1 MDIQKLTENYRKRF
15 DAFYGQDA
23 AENSGR
29 KKKETPPERP
39 NFLAEVIRP
48 VLDALV
54 DLMPGYGFSKTT
66 DQYTM
71 YGDYYRVKAG
81 VVLVGGLSV
90 DEDFG
95 LFFTPLFHGAPCGE
109 GQKITDSRQLV
120 DVLRGEFEKR
130 EVKRKDGEP
139 LTGREHEQ

>member
-29 KKKETPPERP
+29 KKKKARPERP

>member
-1 MDIQKLTENYRKRF
+1 MDIQKLTEDYRKRF

-23 AENSGR
+23 AEDSGKR
-29 KKKETPPERP
+29 KKKTPPERP
-39 NFLAEVIRP
+39 NFLAEVVRP

-54 DLMPGYGFSKTT
+54 ELMPEYGFSKTT

-81 VVLVGGLSV
+81 IVLIGGFSV

-95 LFFTPLFHGAPCGE
+95 LLFTPLFHGAPRGKE
-109 GQKITDSRQLV
+109 QKITDSRQLV
-120 DVLRGEFEKR
+120 EVLREEFEKR
-130 EVKRKDGEP
+130 KMK
-139 LTGREHEQ
+139 T

>member
-1 MDIQKLTENYRKRF
+1 MDIQKLTEDYRKRF
-15 DAFYGQDA
+15 DAFYGQE
-23 AENSGR
+23 AEDSGR
-29 KKKETPPERP
+29 KKKKTPPERP

-54 DLMPGYGFSKTT
+54 ELMPGYGFSKTT

-81 VVLVGGLSV
+81 VVLVGGFSV

-95 LFFTPLFHGAPCGE
+95 LLFTPLFHGAPCGE
-109 GQKITDSRQLV
+109 GQRITDSRQLV

-139 LTGREHEQ
+139 LTDREHEQ

>member
-15 DAFYGQDA
+15 DAFYGQE
-23 AENSGR
+23 AEDSGR
-29 KKKETPPERP
+29 KKKKARSERP

-66 DQYTM
+66 DQYTL

-130 EVKRKDGEP
+130 EVKKKDGEP

>member
-1 MDIQKLTENYRKRF
+1 MDIQKLTEDYRKRF
-15 DAFYGQDA
+15 DAFYGQE
-23 AENSGR
+23 AEDSGR
-29 KKKETPPERP
+29 KKKKARSERP

-66 DQYTM
+66 DQYSM

-81 VVLVGGLSV
+81 VVLVGGFSV
-90 DEDFG
+90 DDDFG

-130 EVKRKDGEP
+130 EVKKKDGEP
-139 LTGREHEQ
+139 LTDREHE

>member
-15 DAFYGQDA
+15 DAFYGQE
-23 AENSGR
+23 AEDSGR
-29 KKKETPPERP
+29 KKKKAQPERP

-66 DQYTM
+66 DQYTL

-81 VVLVGGLSV
+81 VVLVGGFSV

-95 LFFTPLFHGAPCGE
+95 LLFTPLFYGAPCEE

-130 EVKRKDGEP
+130 EVKKKDGEP
-139 LTGREHEQ
+139 LTDREHEQ

>member
-15 DAFYGQDA
+15 DAFYGQE
-23 AENSGR
+23 AEDSGR
-29 KKKETPPERP
+29 KKKKARPERP

-81 VVLVGGLSV
+81 VVLVGGFSV

-95 LFFTPLFHGAPCGE
+95 LLFTPLFHGAPCGE

-130 EVKRKDGEP
+130 EVKKKDGEP
-139 LTGREHEQ
+139 LTDREHEQ

>member
-1 MDIQKLTENYRKRF
+1 MDIQKLTEDYRKRF
-15 DAFYGQDA
+15 DAFYGQE
-23 AENSGR
+23 AEDSGR
-29 KKKETPPERP
+29 KKKKARPERP

-95 LFFTPLFHGAPCGE
+95 LLFTPLFHGAPCGE

-120 DVLRGEFEKR
+120 DVLRGEFERR

-139 LTGREHEQ
+139 LTDREHEQ

>member
-1 MDIQKLTENYRKRF
+1 MDIQKLTEDYRKRF
-15 DAFYGQDA
+15 DAFYGQE
-23 AENSGR
+23 AEDSGR
-29 KKKETPPERP
+29 KKKKTPPERP

-54 DLMPGYGFSKTT
+54 DLMPGYGFAKTT

-130 EVKRKDGEP
+130 EVKKKDGEP

>member
-15 DAFYGQDA
+15 DAFYGQETED
-23 AENSGR
+23 SGR
-29 KKKETPPERP
+29 KKKKAQPERP

-81 VVLVGGLSV
+81 VVLVGGFSV

-95 LFFTPLFHGAPCGE
+95 LLFTPLFHGAPCGE
-109 GQKITDSRQLV
+109 EQKITDSRQLV

>member
-15 DAFYGQDA
+15 DAFYGQE
-23 AENSGR
+23 AEDSGR
-29 KKKETPPERP
+29 KKKKTPPERP

-71 YGDYYRVKAG
+71 YGDYYRVKAD
-81 VVLVGGLSV
+81 VVLLGGLSV

-130 EVKRKDGEP
+130 EVKKKDGEP

>member
-29 KKKETPPERP
+29 KKKKARSERP

-81 VVLVGGLSV
+81 VVLVGGFSV

-95 LFFTPLFHGAPCGE
+95 LLFTPLFHGAPCGE

-130 EVKRKDGEP
+130 EVKKKDGEP
-139 LTGREHEQ
+139 LTDREHEQ

>member
-15 DAFYGQDA
+15 DTFYGQDA
-23 AENSGR
+23 AEGSGR
-29 KKKETPPERP
+29 KRKKTPPDRP

-54 DLMPGYGFSKTT
+54 ELMPEYGFTRTT

-81 VVLVGGLSV
+81 IVLIGGFSV

-95 LFFTPLFHGAPCGE
+95 LLFTPLFHGAPCGKE
-109 GQKITDSRQLV
+109 QKITDSRQLV
-120 DVLRGEFEKR
+120 EVLRKEFEKR
-130 EVKRKDGEP
+130 KMK
-139 LTGREHEQ
+139 T

>member
-1 MDIQKLTENYRKRF
+1 MDIQKLTEDYRKRF
-15 DAFYGQDA
+15 DAFYGQE
-23 AENSGR
+23 AEDSGR
-29 KKKETPPERP
+29 KKKKARSERP

-81 VVLVGGLSV
+81 VVLVGGFSV

-130 EVKRKDGEP
+130 EVKKKDGEP

>member
-1 MDIQKLTENYRKRF
+1 MDIQKLTEDYRKRF

-29 KKKETPPERP
+29 KKKKARPERP

-66 DQYTM
+66 DQYTL

-81 VVLVGGLSV
+81 VVLVGGFSV

-95 LFFTPLFHGAPCGE
+95 LLFTPLFHGAPCGE

-130 EVKRKDGEP
+130 EVKKKDGEP

>member
-1 MDIQKLTENYRKRF
+1 MDIQKLTEDYRKRF
-15 DAFYGQDA
+15 DAFYGQE
-23 AENSGR
+23 AEDSGR
-29 KKKETPPERP
+29 KKKKARSERP

-81 VVLVGGLSV
+81 VVLVGGFSV

-95 LFFTPLFHGAPCGE
+95 LLFTPLFHGAPCGE

-130 EVKRKDGEP
+130 EVKKKDGEP